1 MHEYTKVMK
10 KHVFFIYHVKSLV
23 SRSKIGSSIRFL
35 SPYRAEK
42 LTQRLRDSNLKV
54 ALKNTALFEAYIVQL
69 ETFPFR
75 AMIMLI
81 NY

>member
-23 SRSKIGSSIRFL
+23 SRYKIGSSIRFL

-42 LTQRLRDSNLKV
+42 LAQRLRDSIVKV
-54 ALKNTALFEAYIVQL
+54 ALNTALFEAYIVQL

>member
-1 MHEYTKVMK
+1 M
-10 KHVFFIYHVKSLV
+10 IYHVKLLV
-23 SRSKIGSSIRFL
+23 SRPKIRSSIRFL

-42 LTQRLRDSNLKV
+42 LTQRLRDSNVKV
-54 ALKNTALFEAYIVQL
+54 ALNTAFFEAFIVQL

>member
-1 MHEYTKVMK
+1 MM
-10 KHVFFIYHVKSLV
+10 YHVKLLV
-23 SRSKIGSSIRFL
+23 SRPKIRSSIRFL

-42 LTQRLRDSNLKV
+42 LAQRLRDSIVKV
-54 ALKNTALFEAYIVQL
+54 ALNTALFEAYIVQL

>member
-1 MHEYTKVMK
+1 MM
-10 KHVFFIYHVKSLV
+10 YHVKSLV
-23 SRSKIGSSIRFL
+23 SRYKIGSSIRFL
-35 SPYRAEK
+35 SPYKAEK
-42 LTQRLRDSNLKV
+42 LAQRLRDSIVKV
-54 ALKNTALFEAYIVQL
+54 ALNTALFEAYIVQL

>member
-1 MHEYTKVMK
+1 MM
-10 KHVFFIYHVKSLV
+10 YHVTSLV

-42 LTQRLRDSNLKV
+42 LTQRLRDSNVKV
-54 ALKNTALFEAYIVQL
+54 PLNTAFFEAYIVQL